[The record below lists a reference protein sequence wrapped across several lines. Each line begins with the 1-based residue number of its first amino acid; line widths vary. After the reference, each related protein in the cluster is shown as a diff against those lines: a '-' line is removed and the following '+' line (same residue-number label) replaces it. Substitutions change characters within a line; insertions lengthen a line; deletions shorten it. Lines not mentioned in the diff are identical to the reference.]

1 MLNVILVDDEER
13 CLQELA
19 EQLKELGNVHVM
31 ATCTNGIG
39 ALIKAIV
46 DKPDAMLIDVQMP
59 GLNGIALA
67 KRVLNL
73 HNDIQIVLISEDN
86 QVTVDP
92 ELAVVDYITKPVAR
106 ERLVKMLRKLSS

>member
-19 EQLKELGNVHVM
+19 EQLKELGNVNIV

-67 KRVLNL
+67 KRVRTL
-73 HNDIQIVLISEDN
+73 HNDIRIVLITEDN

-92 ELAVVDYITKPVAR
+92 DLAITDCLTKPVAR
-106 ERLVKMLRKLSS
+106 ERLVKLLRKLSS